1 MVLVTVVLVVA
12 VVMIVVVM
20 VLVVVM
26 LVADFVLVAIVMV
39 VVMVIV
45 VALIVTVVVE
55 RNFGGASLGHA
66 RIGSQK
72 PTFQGGCLIRKYQK
86 QKMHPIYLP
95 NISRTL
101 YWIGILLCSKRSCGM
116 GVQSNTLFTQL

>member
-1 MVLVTVVLVVA
+1 MVCDWCV
-12 VVMIVVVM
+12 IVVVM

-26 LVADFVLVAIVMV
+26 LVADIVIVVIVMV

-45 VALIVTVVVE
+45 VTLIVTVVAM
-55 RNFGGASLGHA
+55 RNFGDASLGHA

-72 PTFQGGCLIRKYQK
+72 PASQGGCLIRKYQK
-86 QKMHPIYLP
+86 QKILPTYLP
-95 NISRTL
+95 NISRAL

-116 GVQSNTLFTQL
+116 GVQSNTLFTQLQN